1 MIIEVEDVLK
11 IKFQNFHVNFFL
23 QVPTYS
29 YSWQNIY
36 NMFNFIFLKLKTH
49 ISIQRKW
56 ENLIN
61 KLAFQKNKMKQ
72 KEI

>member
-11 IKFQNFHVNFFL
+11 RKFQNFHVNFFL

-36 NMFNFIFLKLKTH
+36 NMFNFIF
-49 ISIQRKW
+49 
-56 ENLIN
+56 
-61 KLAFQKNKMKQ
+61 
-72 KEI
+72 